1 MDWSFVTNGEGKD
14 LTAHRPLLG
23 TRGEEKG
30 GCQKKTWRQTVE
42 KELQE
47 SGVSSWAKASW
58 ATASWAKASTVAYDR
73 DRWREMIFL
82 GVLRKTTSRRRK
94 EHVTVKFTE
103 H

>member
-1 MDWSFVTNGEGKD
+1 M
-14 LTAHRPLLG
+14 
-23 TRGEEKG
+23 
-30 GCQKKTWRQTVE
+30 E

-82 GVLRKTTSRRRK
+82 AVLRKTTSRRLK
-94 EHVTVKFTE
+94 ENVTVKFTE